1 MYVCGLGV
9 RELLQV
15 HGIRVIEHPHTWDQS
30 RKSMFI
36 VRCYWTT
43 PTPVPPPPYC
53 FCKLQ
58 AVFSRWKLSGFQ
70 MYKGARCFVQQPQ
83 NHDAWIHWYC
93 WRFLRRCWNVKVPSY
108 ALIRAYVTCMV
119 NVFFHINHVS
129 HTLFINHWKS
139 TWLLYHF
146 HKYFIHSIPHHT
158 NKRYGMIYLINF
170 TFSPNRWLF
179 ELQGFY
185 SIFYNVI

>member
-1 MYVCGLGV
+1 MQTSDSKQSQPKLQVVRMYVCGLGV

-15 HGIRVIEHPHTWDQS
+15 HGIGVIEHPHTCTWDQS

-53 FCKLQ
+53 FS
-58 AVFSRWKLSGFQ
+58 VRSMETIWFSNVQEGQ
-70 MYKGARCFVQQPQ
+70 MFRAATTKSRCM
-83 NHDAWIHWYC
+83 DTLKWIC
-93 WRFLRRCWNVKVPSY
+93 WRLLRQRWNVKVPSY

-129 HTLFINHWKS
+129 HTLFIN
-139 TWLLYHF
+139 
-146 HKYFIHSIPHHT
+146 
-158 NKRYGMIYLINF
+158 
-170 TFSPNRWLF
+170 
-179 ELQGFY
+179 
-185 SIFYNVI
+185 

>member
-1 MYVCGLGV
+1 MRTGGERITTGTWNWGDRASTYLGPKQKIHV
-9 RELLQV
+9 HCTMLLN
-15 HGIRVIEHPHTWDQS
+15 HTQPRS
-30 RKSMFI
+30 
-36 VRCYWTT
+36 
-43 PTPVPPPPYC
+43 PPPYC

-93 WRFLRRCWNVKVPSY
+93 WRFLRQCWNVKVPSY

-146 HKYFIHSIPHHT
+146 HKYSL
-158 NKRYGMIYLINF
+158 Y
-170 TFSPNRWLF
+170 SPS
-179 ELQGFY
+179 Y
-185 SIFYNVI
+185 K